1 MDKKNFFRLLPPCF
15 SFILFGLALWTIH
28 KNFHYYN
35 AQNFWNSLSSI
46 PPSNILLAVA
56 LMSINYGIM
65 TGYDC
70 LGVNYVRHS
79 LPYSKM
85 ALVGVICS
93 GISNSVGFALLSSCM
108 IRYRFYSTWGLSVIS
123 IAQISAFCN
132 LTFSLGLFVMGA
144 IIFLKE
150 PLAVPHVLDLPFN
163 SVRPLGVIF
172 LMFILA
178 YLLVTV
184 VRKKPFTIGKWTLP
198 HLSIRLALG
207 QLIVAALDWSL
218 AAAVFYTIVSSF
230 VSLSYSAFFGIYIL
244 AQVAGLASNV
254 PGGLGVFETVMLVC
268 LSSFISS
275 EELFGSLLI
284 YRGVYYFIPLMV
296 SVLLFGKY
304 ELGRV
309 FSYSKSSSVRP
320 CSKSEVLR

>member
-1 MDKKNFFRLLPPCF
+1 MHKKNFFRLLPPCF
-15 SFILFGLALWTIH
+15 SLGLFGLSLWTIH
-28 KNFHYYN
+28 ENFHDYN
-35 AQNFWNSLSSI
+35 VQNFWNSLLTV
-46 PPSNILLAVA
+46 PLSNILGAIT
-56 LMSINYGIM
+56 LMSLNYAIM
-65 TGYDC
+65 TGYDY
-70 LGVNYVRHS
+70 LAVNYVRHS

-85 ALVGVICS
+85 ALVGIICS

-144 IIFLKE
+144 IIFLTE
-150 PLAVPHVLDLPFN
+150 PLAIPHLLDLPFN

-172 LMFILA
+172 LLLVLA

-184 VRKKPFTIGKWTLP
+184 VRQKPFSIGKWTLP
-198 HLSIRLALG
+198 HLPIRLALG

-218 AAAVFYTIVSSF
+218 AAAVFYSILSAS
-230 VSLSYSAFFGIYIL
+230 VSLSYSAFFGIYML

-254 PGGLGVFETVMLVC
+254 PGGLGIFETVMLVF
-268 LSSFISS
+268 LSPFISS

-284 YRGVYYFIPLMV
+284 YRGVYYFIPLIV
-296 SVLLFGKY
+296 SVLLLGKY
-304 ELGRV
+304 EWGRF
-309 FSYSKSSSVRP
+309 FSHSRSAP
-320 CSKSEVLR
+320 FTGL